1 MLCNKKKINL
11 CCQIKKN
18 KKKDNKI
25 KISWDYKKISLTKT
39 DYQFI
44 Y

>member
-1 MLCNKKKINL
+1 MLCNKKKMNL
-11 CCQIKKN
+11 YCLIKKN

-25 KISWDYKKISLTKT
+25 KISWDYKKISLTKI

>member
-1 MLCNKKKINL
+1 MLPNK
-11 CCQIKKN
+11 